1 MKRLPTKLGATSLM
15 RTKTKD
21 STKVH
26 LIRWLFG
33 FNALVYAGPSGAWTS
48 VSGPLTDDIHQKAID
63 RVLTSMSAADRK
75 VLEDQQPLV
84 DKDQEPLQS
93 AEHAMTGIDKAGE
106 VDAEEKKNYIGLCEA
121 LVQKEL
127 MAAIDAR
134 KANNLQAA
142 LPALGKAMHILEDAT
157 SPAHR
162 EFQIWSYNFGIWEM
176 ARHVFQER
184 VYPDD
189 STPDRYQSHLE
200 GVVQYT
206 YDIYTEKI
214 PMPARFFDPA
224 SGALLLPTSYLHV
237 H

>member
-1 MKRLPTKLGATSLM
+1 M
-15 RTKTKD
+15 RTKIKD
-21 STKVH
+21 SAKVH
-26 LIRWLFG
+26 LFRWLFG
-33 FNALVYAGPSGAWTS
+33 LNALVYAGPSGAWTS
-48 VSGPLTDDIHQKAID
+48 VNGPLTDDIHQKAID

-75 VLEDQQPLV
+75 VLEDQQPLI

-93 AEHAMTGIDKAGE
+93 AEHAMTGIDKDGE
-106 VDAEEKKNYIGLCEA
+106 VEADQRKHYIGLCEA

-127 MAAIDAR
+127 MEAIEAR
-134 KANNLQAA
+134 KANNLQVA

-162 EFQIWSYNFGIWEM
+162 EFQIWSFNFGIFEM
-176 ARHVFQER
+176 ARHVFKER

-206 YDIYTEKI
+206 FDIYTEKI
-214 PMPARFFDPA
+214 PKPERFFDPA
-224 SGALLLPTSYLHV
+224 SGALLLPTSFLHV

>member
-1 MKRLPTKLGATSLM
+1 M
-15 RTKTKD
+15 RTTTKD
-21 STKVH
+21 LAKAH
-26 LIRWLFG
+26 LIPWLFG
-33 FNALVYAGPSGAWTS
+33 LNAVLCADSSSAWTS
-48 VSGPLTDDIHQKAID
+48 VNGPLTDDIHQKAID

-93 AEHAMTGIDKAGE
+93 AEHAMTGIDKDGE
-106 VDAEEKKNYIGLCEA
+106 VEADERKNYIGLCEA

-127 MAAIDAR
+127 MAAIEAR
-134 KANNLQAA
+134 KANNLQVA

-162 EFQIWSYNFGIWEM
+162 GFQVWSYNFGIWEM
-176 ARHVFQER
+176 ASHVFKER
-184 VYPDD
+184 VYPND
-189 STPDRYQSHLE
+189 SAPDRYQSHLE

-214 PMPARFFDPA
+214 PMPANFFDPA
-224 SGALLLPTSYLHV
+224 SGSLILPSSYLHV
-237 H
+237 Y